1 MKMKGRTLNIATG
14 LKENSLVWQ
23 NKNTTW
29 REFVT
34 RLSTPVKTSETF
46 KVYCNASKAEKGQIK
61 DVGGYVAGYLRQ
73 GRRKVGN
80 VISRSMLA
88 LDLDF
93 ANLEFWDDFTLFFNN
108 AAVLHSS
115 HSHSEKNPRY
125 RLILPLSRD
134 VQPDEYV
141 ALSRK
146 IAGILNIELFDNTTF
161 ETNRLM
167 FWPST
172 SSDADYYFKS
182 QEGEFI
188 DPDYYLSL
196 YLDWRDTALWPT
208 SGKEVARIKDA
219 TVKQQNPTEKKG
231 LIGLFCRAYSITEAI
246 SHYLPDTYTQAG
258 NGCYTYAP
266 GSTASGLKVYGDD
279 KFAYSHHGTDP
290 CSGQLC
296 NAYDLIRIHK
306 FGHLDGEDNA
316 VKSSRAMEDL
326 IRADTSVKQLMA
338 QENMASANYDFA
350 DPMEGRETED
360 FSWATKLEVDG
371 KGKYLS
377 SSTNINLIF
386 ANDEHLKDRFK
397 HNEFDGKRYIF
408 NTVPWRKIKESE
420 PFLNV
425 DYSGIRNYIESIYGI
440 NAPMKI
446 DDSLALELEKNK
458 FHPVRKY
465 LKSLKWDGVH
475 RIDLILIEYFGTT
488 DNTYHREAIR
498 KHLIAAVARIFVPG
512 IKYDSV
518 LTLVGEQGTGKSTFI
533 KQLGRGWSSDSFI
546 TVQGNQSFEQLQG
559 AWLIEIAELSA
570 LKKAEIEA
578 IKHYLS
584 KQEDTFRPAY
594 MRAAE
599 TFRRQCVFF
608 ATTNK
613 DSFLSDPT
621 GNRRFNPV
629 DIHPENAVKNIHEIK
644 PSEIDN
650 FWAEAAALFAEGETL
665 FLSDLADKIATRE
678 QTEHTITDEK
688 QGIIEEYLALELPEN
703 WDNMVIYERRAYVND
718 VAEITQ
724 KPTHPREDVCVAE
737 IWCECLNRE
746 KESMTRYQTGEIHDI
761 MRQLDG
767 WRVAKSPKRFPL
779 YGVQKYYSRK
789 N

>member
-1 MKMKGRTLNIATG
+1 MKGKTLNIATG
-14 LKENSLVWQ
+14 LKVDSVVWQ

-29 REFVT
+29 QEFVT
-34 RLSTPVKTSETF
+34 RLSTPVKTNETF
-46 KVYCNASKAEKGQIK
+46 KAYCNASKADKGKIK
-61 DVGGYVAGYLRQ
+61 DVGGYVAGYLLN
-73 GRRKVGN
+73 GRRKIGN
-80 VISRSMLA
+80 VVSRSMLT

-141 ALSRK
+141 AIMRL
-146 IAGILNIELFDNTTF
+146 IAGMLNIELFDNTTF
-161 ETNRLM
+161 ETNQLM

-172 SSDADYYFKS
+172 SLDAEYYFKS

-188 DPDYYLSL
+188 DADYYLAQYS
-196 YLDWRDTALWPT
+196 DWRDTSLWP
-208 SGKEVARIKDA
+208 SSSKEVARIKDA
-219 TVKQQNPTEKKG
+219 TAKQQNPTEKKG
-231 LIGLFCRAYSITEAI
+231 LIGLFCRAYSITGAIEKYLSDIYSEA
-246 SHYLPDTYTQAG
+246 A
-258 NGCYTYAP
+258 NGCYTYVQ
-266 GSTASGLKVYGDD
+266 GSTASGLKIYEDD
-279 KFAYSHHGTDP
+279 TFAYSHHGTDP
-290 CSGQLC
+290 CGGQLC
-296 NAYDLIRIHK
+296 NAYDLVRIHK

-316 VKSSRAMEDL
+316 AKSSRAMEDL
-326 IRADTSVKQLMA
+326 IREDTRVKQLIA

-350 DPMEGRETED
+350 DPEEDHENED
-360 FSWATKLEVDG
+360 FSWATKLEIDG

-377 SSTNINLIF
+377 SSTNLNLIF
-386 ANDEHLKDRFK
+386 ANDEHLKQRFK
-397 HNEFDGKRYIF
+397 HNEFDGKRYIVSS
-408 NTVPWRKIKESE
+408 VPWRKIKEAE

-440 NAPMKI
+440 NSPMKI

-458 FHPVRKY
+458 FHPIRKY
-465 LKSLKWDGVH
+465 LKSLTWDGVP
-475 RIDLILIEYFGTT
+475 RIDKILIEYFGAT
-488 DNTYHREAIR
+488 DNAYHREAIR
-498 KHLIAAVARIFVPG
+498 KHLIAAVARVFVPG
-512 IKYDSV
+512 IKYDYV

-533 KQLGRGWSSDSFI
+533 KKLGRGWSSDSFI

-570 LKKAEIEA
+570 LKKAEIEM

-584 KQEDTFRPAY
+584 KQEDIFRPAY
-594 MRAAE
+594 MRASE
-599 TFRRQCVFF
+599 TFKRQCVFF

-613 DSFLSDPT
+613 DIFLTDPT
-621 GNRRFNPV
+621 GNRRFIPV
-629 DIHPENAVKNIHEIK
+629 DIYPEKAVKNIHEIK
-644 PSEIDN
+644 DTEIDN

-665 FLSDLADKIATRE
+665 FLSNLAAEIASRE
-678 QTEHTITDEK
+678 QTDHTVFDEK

-703 WDNMVIYERRAYVND
+703 WASMGIYERRAYIND
-718 VAEITQ
+718 VEEITQ
-724 KPTHPREDVCVAE
+724 KPTERREDICVAE

-746 KESMTRYQTGEIHDI
+746 KESMQRYHTGEIHEI
-761 MRQLDG
+761 MRQLPG
-767 WRVAKSPKRFPL
+767 WRIAKSPKKFPL
-779 YGVQKYYSRK
+779 YGVQKYYVRK